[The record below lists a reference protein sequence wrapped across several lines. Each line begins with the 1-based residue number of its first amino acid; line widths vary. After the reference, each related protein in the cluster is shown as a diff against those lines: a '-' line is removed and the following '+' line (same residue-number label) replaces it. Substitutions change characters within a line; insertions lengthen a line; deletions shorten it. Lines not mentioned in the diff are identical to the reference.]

1 MNCELIRT
9 FARFIVYTMEVISKI
24 TLLRERLSQ
33 LRSEGNSIGF
43 VPTMG
48 ALHEGHASLVRRSVK
63 ENDVTVVSIFLNPTQ
78 FNDPKDLERYPRTL
92 EADCRLLGECGADI
106 AFAPSV
112 KEIYPEPD
120 TRQFS
125 YPPTDSVMEGAM
137 RPGHF
142 NGVCQIVS
150 KLFSYV
156 ETDRA
161 YFGEKDYQQ
170 IAVIRRMVDDL
181 GFKLQIV
188 PCPVV
193 RQSDGLALSSRN
205 TLLSDEERVTA
216 ANIYRIMNESRS
228 LDLTVQQTHDYV
240 VEEIN
245 NIPGLTV
252 QYFSIVDGES
262 LADVTSWDD
271 APSIVGCITVFCGT
285 KPIRLID
292 HIRYK

>member
-1 MNCELIRT
+1 
-9 FARFIVYTMEVISKI
+9 MEVINTISK
-24 TLLRERLSQ
+24 LRERLAEE
-33 LRSEGNSIGF
+33 RKEGRTIGL

-48 ALHEGHASLVRRSVK
+48 ALHEGHASLVRRSVE

-92 EADCRLLGECGADI
+92 DADCLLLEQCKADI
-106 AFAPSV
+106 AFAPTV

-150 KLFSYV
+150 KLFTYV
-156 ETDRA
+156 EPDRA

-193 RQSDGLALSSRN
+193 RQSDGLAMSSRN
-205 TLLSDEERVTA
+205 ALLSEEERKTA
-216 ANIYRIMNESRS
+216 ANIYRVMNESRTLGLS
-228 LDLTVQQTHDYV
+228 VQQTHDYV
-240 VEEIN
+240 VNAIN
-245 NIPGLTV
+245 AIDGLEV
-252 QYFSIVDGES
+252 QYFSIVDGDT

-271 APSIVGCITVFCGT
+271 APSVVGCITVFCGT

-292 HIRYK
+292 HIRYR

>member
-1 MNCELIRT
+1 MEIVRT
-9 FARFIVYTMEVISKI
+9 ISK
-24 TLLRERLSQ
+24 LRDCLDLHRRQGHSV
-33 LRSEGNSIGF
+33 GF

-48 ALHEGHASLVRRSVK
+48 ALHEGHASLVVRSVA

-92 EADCRLLGECGADI
+92 EADCQLLEKCGADI

-112 KEIYPEPD
+112 AEVYPEPD

-142 NGVCQIVS
+142 NGVCQVVS
-150 KLFSYV
+150 KLLSYV
-156 ETDRA
+156 DPDRA

-181 GFKLQIV
+181 GFKLEIV

-193 RQSDGLALSSRN
+193 RQSDGLAMSSRN
-205 TLLSDEERVTA
+205 TLLTDQERTTA
-216 ANIYRIMNESRS
+216 ANIYRIMKESRTLGLS
-228 LDLTVQQTHDYV
+228 VQQTHDYV
-240 VEEIN
+240 VDGIN
-245 NIPGLTV
+245 GIDGLEV
-252 QYFSIVDGES
+252 QYFSIVDGDT
-262 LADVTSWDD
+262 LAEVSSWDD

>member
-1 MNCELIRT
+1 
-9 FARFIVYTMEVISKI
+9 MEVINTISQ
-24 TLLRERLSQ
+24 LRERLAQ
-33 LRSEGNSIGF
+33 HRNEGRTIGF

-63 ENDVTVVSIFLNPTQ
+63 ENDITVVSIFLNPTQ

-92 EADCRLLGECGADI
+92 EADCRLLEQCGASI

-112 KEIYPEPD
+112 AEVYPEPD

-142 NGVCQIVS
+142 NGVCQVVS

-156 ETDRA
+156 EPDRS

-181 GFKLQIV
+181 GFKLEIV

-193 RQSDGLALSSRN
+193 RQEDGLALSSRN
-205 TLLSDEERVTA
+205 ALLTEEERKIA
-216 ANIYRIMNESRS
+216 SNIYRIMKESRTLGLS
-228 LDLTVQQTHDYV
+228 VQQTHDYV
-240 VEEIN
+240 VNEIN
-245 NIPGLTV
+245 SIDGLEV
-252 QYFSIVDGES
+252 QYFSIVDGDT
-262 LADVTSWDD
+262 LADVTSWGD

-292 HIRYK
+292 HIKYK

>member
-1 MNCELIRT
+1 
-9 FARFIVYTMEVISKI
+9 MEIINTISQ
-24 TLLRERLSQ
+24 LRERLARHRDEG
-33 LRSEGNSIGF
+33 RSVGL

-48 ALHEGHASLVRRSVK
+48 ALHEGHASLVRRSVR

-92 EADCRLLGECGADI
+92 NADCRLLEQCGADI

-120 TRQFS
+120 TRRFS

-156 ETDRA
+156 EPDRA

-170 IAVIRRMVDDL
+170 IAVIRRMIDDL
-181 GFKLQIV
+181 GFKLEAV

-193 RQSDGLALSSRN
+193 RQEDGLALSSRN
-205 TLLSDEERVTA
+205 SLLSDEERVIA
-216 ANIYRIMNESRS
+216 ANIYRVMNESRT
-228 LDLTVQQTHDYV
+228 LGLPVQQTHDYV
-240 VEEIN
+240 VDAIN
-245 NIPGLTV
+245 KIDGLEV
-252 QYFSIVDGES
+252 QYFSIVDGDT
-262 LADVTSWDD
+262 LADVSSWDD

>member
-1 MNCELIRT
+1 
-9 FARFIVYTMEVISKI
+9 MEVINTISK
-24 TLLRERLSQ
+24 LRERLAEE
-33 LRSEGNSIGF
+33 RKEGRTIGL

-48 ALHEGHASLVRRSVK
+48 ALHEGHASLVRRSVE

-92 EADCRLLGECGADI
+92 DADCLLLEQCKADI
-106 AFAPSV
+106 AFAPTV

-150 KLFSYV
+150 KLFMYV
-156 ETDRA
+156 EPDRA

-193 RQSDGLALSSRN
+193 RQSDGLAMSSRN
-205 TLLSDEERVTA
+205 ALLSEEERKTA
-216 ANIYRIMNESRS
+216 ANIYRVMNESRTLGLS
-228 LDLTVQQTHDYV
+228 VQQTHDYV
-240 VEEIN
+240 VNAIN
-245 NIPGLTV
+245 AIDGLEV
-252 QYFSIVDGES
+252 QYFSIVDGDT

-271 APSIVGCITVFCGT
+271 APSVVGCITVFCGT

>member
-9 FARFIVYTMEVISKI
+9 FACFSVYDMKIISKI
-24 TLLRERLSQ
+24 NMLRECLTSCRK
-33 LRSEGNSIGF
+33 EGKSIGL

-63 ENDVTVVSIFLNPTQ
+63 ENDFTVVSIFLNPTQ

-92 EADCRLLGECGADI
+92 EADCQLLEECGADI

-156 ETDRA
+156 EPDRA

-181 GFKLQIV
+181 GFKLEIV

-205 TLLSDEERVTA
+205 ALLSDEEKITA
-216 ANIYRIMNESRS
+216 ANIYRILSESRS

-245 NIPGLTV
+245 KIPGLTV
-252 QYFSIVDGES
+252 QYFSIVDGEN

-271 APSIVGCITVFCGT
+271 APGIVGCITVFCGA

>member
-1 MNCELIRT
+1 MK
-9 FARFIVYTMEVISKI
+9 VINNI
-24 TLLRERLSQ
+24 NQLRECLAKYRE
-33 LRSEGNSIGF
+33 EGRTIGL

-48 ALHEGHASLVRRSVK
+48 ALHEGHASLVRRSVE
-63 ENDVTVVSIFLNPTQ
+63 ENDITVVSIFLNPTQ

-92 EADCRLLGECGADI
+92 DADCRLLEACKADI

-150 KLFSYV
+150 KLFMYV
-156 ETDRA
+156 EPDRA

-181 GFKLQIV
+181 GFKLEIV

-205 TLLSDEERVTA
+205 ALLSDEERITA
-216 ANIYRIMNESRS
+216 ANIFRVMNESRS
-228 LDLTVQQTHDYV
+228 LGLTVQQTRDYV
-240 VEEIN
+240 VDRVN
-245 NIPGLTV
+245 SIPGLKV
-252 QYFSIVDGES
+252 QYFSIVDGDS
-262 LADVTSWDD
+262 LADVTSWSD
-271 APSIVGCITVFCGT
+271 APSIVGCITVFCGP

>member
-1 MNCELIRT
+1 
-9 FARFIVYTMEVISKI
+9 MEIIDKISV
-24 TLLRERLSQ
+24 LRERLD
-33 LRSEGNSIGF
+33 RYRAEGKSIGL

-48 ALHEGHASLVRRSVK
+48 ALHDGHASLVVRSVK

-78 FNDPKDLERYPRTL
+78 FNDPRDLERYPRTL
-92 EADCRLLGECGADI
+92 DADCALLENCGADI
-106 AFAPSV
+106 VFAPEV
-112 KEIYPEPD
+112 REIYPEPD

-156 ETDRA
+156 DAHRA

-170 IAVIRRMVDDL
+170 IAVIRRMVADQ
-181 GFKLQIV
+181 GFKVEIV
-188 PCPVV
+188 PCPVI
-193 RQSDGLALSSRN
+193 RQSDGLAMSSRN
-205 TLLSDEERVTA
+205 MLLTPEERKVA
-216 ANIYRIMNESRS
+216 ANIYRVMKESRDKM
-228 LDLTVQQTHDYV
+228 LPVQQTHDYV
-240 VEEIN
+240 VERIDA
-245 NIPGLTV
+245 IPGLKV
-252 QYFSIVDGES
+252 QYFSIVDGDS
-262 LADVTSWDD
+262 LADVSSWDD
-271 APSIVGCITVFCGT
+271 APSIVGCITVFCGD